1 MKIKEGFKVRNI
13 AGENV
18 IVSIGK
24 LNVDFTKVV
33 ALNETSLWLWEQLQG
48 KEFTA
53 SDAAGLLTERYDV
66 EPGRALAD
74 AGKWIDTLLDA
85 GLIER

>member
-53 SDAAGLLTERYDV
+53 DDAARLLTERYDV
-66 EPGRALAD
+66 EPDRALAD
-74 AGKWIDTLLDA
+74 AGKWIDTLFAA